1 MNQSYHMSI
10 NGKCPNTK
18 GMTKMRTNDA
28 GFTLVEL
35 LLVIAILGIL
45 TALAVPTVSQLIER
59 SERESCEISV
69 KLVEEHYHN
78 FLLLEGLD
86 HTNPLFQFFLNEQ
99 MDYNKNEHTFI
110 YQEGH
115 VRCTNHQPV
124 ITDEDEEEPVPV
136 PVPWL

>member
-45 TALAVPTVSQLIER
+45 TALAVPAVSQLIER
-59 SERESCEISV
+59 SERESCEMSV
-69 KLVEEHYHN
+69 KAVEEHYHS
-78 FLLLEGLD
+78 FLMLEGLD
-86 HTNPLFQFFLNEQ
+86 HTDVLFQFFLNEQ
-99 MDYNKNEHTFI
+99 IDYNKNEHTFI
-110 YQEGH
+110 YEEGH
-115 VRCTNHQPV
+115 VRCIIHQPV
-124 ITDEDEEEPVPV
+124 STDEDEEGPAPV